1 MVRVRLGRS
10 DLEVSPICY
19 GTWQLS
25 PRFWGEQPRDVIIA
39 AARKAFD
46 LGVNF
51 FDTAD
56 AYGDGLA
63 EQVLGE
69 ALKPLPRHRVVL
81 ATKVYH
87 HFYPDGRR
95 HPDLSSNYVE
105 EECEAS
111 LRRLQTDY
119 IDLYQCHAFD
129 PLTDL
134 EETTAALER
143 LKQAGKIRAYG
154 ASNFTVE
161 QLRAARRFGDYAT
174 LQPRYNLLQ
183 SQAEVDLLP
192 YCRAED
198 IGVLVYS
205 PLYHGLLSGKYAG
218 TETFEDLRK
227 SNADFQGERFR
238 ELARRVRALA
248 PIAQAHSLSI
258 VQLVLVVTLMSP
270 MIHSAI
276 VGIKNPQQIADA
288 AGAMGKTISRE
299 DYFRVRTT
307 LAGHES

>member
-1 MVRVRLGRS
+1 MTRVQLGRS
-10 DLEVSPICY
+10 GLDVSPVCY

-25 PRFWGEQPRDVIIA
+25 PRFWGEQPRELMIA
-39 AARKAFD
+39 AARKAVEA
-46 LGVNF
+46 GVNF

-63 EQVLGE
+63 EEVLGE
-69 ALKPLPRHRVVL
+69 ALKPLPREQIVV

-95 HPDLSSNYVE
+95 HPDLSRGYIE

-119 IDLYQCHAFD
+119 IDLYLCHSFD

-134 EETTAALER
+134 EETTKALER

-161 QLRAARRFGDYAT
+161 QLRTARRLGDYAV
-174 LQPRYNLLQ
+174 LQPRYSLLR
-183 SQAEVDLLP
+183 SEAEADVLP
-192 YCRAED
+192 YCRAEEV
-198 IGVLVYS
+198 GVMVYS
-205 PLYHGLLSGKYAG
+205 SLHLGLLTGKYRG
-218 TETFEDLRK
+218 SETFEDLRK
-227 SNADFQGERFR
+227 SRSEFQGDQFR
-238 ELARRVRALA
+238 SLAERVRDLK
-248 PIAQAHSLSI
+248 PIADKYSLTI

-276 VGIKNPQQIADA
+276 VGIKTPEQIAEA
-288 AGAMGKTISRE
+288 AKGMGEVVSRE
-299 DYFRVRTT
+299 DYFRVRATV
-307 LAGHES
+307 GKV

>member
-10 DLEVSPICY
+10 ELMVSPICH

-25 PRFWGEQPRDVIIA
+25 PKFWGEQPREVMIA
-39 AARKAFD
+39 AARRAFE

-63 EQVLGE
+63 EEVLGE
-69 ALKPLPRHRVVL
+69 ALKPLPRDQIVV

-95 HPDLSSNYVE
+95 HPDLSAGYIE
-105 EECEAS
+105 QACGAS
-111 LRRLQTDY
+111 LARLQMHY
-119 IDLYQCHAFD
+119 IDLYQCHSFD
-129 PLTDL
+129 PLSDL

-143 LKQAGKIRAYG
+143 LKRMRKIRAYG
-154 ASNFTVE
+154 VSNFTVE
-161 QLRAARRFGDYAT
+161 QLRAARRFGGYAT

-183 SQAEVDLLP
+183 SQAEADLLP
-192 YCRAED
+192 YCRGED

-205 PLYHGLLSGKYAG
+205 PLYHGLLTGKYAG
-218 TETFEDLRK
+218 TETFDDLR
-227 SNADFQGERFR
+227 SSRADFQGERFR
-238 ELARRVRALA
+238 ELATRVRALA
-248 PIAQAHSLSI
+248 PIAAKYSLSI
-258 VQLVLVVTLMSP
+258 VQLVLVVTLMNP

-276 VGIKNPQQIADA
+276 VGIKSPEQIAEA
-288 AGAMGKTISRE
+288 AGAMGRTVSRE
-299 DYFRVRTT
+299 DYFAVRSA
-307 LAGHES
+307 LGNA

>member
-1 MVRVRLGRS
+1 MIRVRLGRS
-10 DLEVSPICY
+10 GLEVSPICH

-25 PRFWGEQPRDVIIA
+25 PRFWGEQPRDFMIA
-39 AARKAFD
+39 AARKALD
-46 LGVNF
+46 VGVNF

-69 ALKPLPRHRVVL
+69 ALRPLPREQVVV

-95 HPDLSSNYVE
+95 HPDLSRRYIE

-111 LRRLQTDY
+111 LRRLQMDY
-119 IDLYQCHAFD
+119 IDLYLCHSFD

-134 EETTAALER
+134 EETTTALER
-143 LKQAGKIRAYG
+143 LRQAGKIRAYG

-174 LQPRYNLLQ
+174 LQPRYSLLQ
-183 SQAEVDLLP
+183 SQAEADLLP

-198 IGVLVYS
+198 IGVMVYS
-205 PLYHGLLSGKYAG
+205 PLHHGLLTGKYAG

-227 SNADFQGERFR
+227 SNPDFQGERFQ
-238 ELARRVRALA
+238 ELAGRVRALG
-248 PIAQAHSLSI
+248 PIADRYSLTI
-258 VQLVLVVTLMSP
+258 VQLVLAVTLMNP
-270 MIHSAI
+270 MIHTAI
-276 VGIKNPQQIADA
+276 AGIKNPEQIADA
-288 AGAMGKTISRE
+288 AGAMGKIISRE
-299 DYFRVRTT
+299 DYFKVRAT
-307 LAGHES
+307 LASA

>member
-10 DLEVSPICY
+10 DLKVSPICH

-25 PRFWGEQPRDVIIA
+25 PKFWGAQPRDLMIA

-46 LGVNF
+46 VGVNF

-69 ALKPLPRHRVVL
+69 ALKPLPRGEVIL

-95 HPDLSSNYVE
+95 HPDLSGPYIE
-105 EECEAS
+105 QECDVS
-111 LRRLQTDY
+111 LRRLQMDY
-119 IDLYQCHAFD
+119 IDLYQCHSFD

-143 LKQAGKIRAYG
+143 LKRAGKIRAYG

-183 SQAEVDLLP
+183 SQAEADLLP

-205 PLYHGLLSGKYAG
+205 PLYHGLLTGKYAG
-218 TETFEDLRK
+218 AETFEDLRK

-238 ELARRVRALA
+238 ELAARVRALE
-248 PIAQAHSLSI
+248 PIARKYALSI
-258 VQLVLVVTLMSP
+258 VQLVLAATLMNP
-270 MIHSAI
+270 MIHCAI
-276 VGIKNPQQIADA
+276 VGIKTPEHIADA
-288 AGAMGKTISRE
+288 AGAMGKIISRE
-299 DYFRVRTT
+299 DYFQVRAT
-307 LAGHES
+307 LGSA

>member
-1 MVRVRLGRS
+1 MVRVQLGRS
-10 DLEVSPICY
+10 GLNVSPICY

-25 PRFWGEQPRDVIIA
+25 PKFWGEQPREVMIA
-39 AARKAFD
+39 SAREAFS

-63 EQVLGE
+63 EEVLGE
-69 ALKPLPRHRVVL
+69 ALKPLPREQMVV

-95 HPDLSSNYVE
+95 HPDLSAGYIAQA
-105 EECEAS
+105 CEAS
-111 LRRLQTDY
+111 LKRLQMDY
-119 IDLYQCHAFD
+119 IDLYQCHSFD
-129 PLTDL
+129 PLSDL
-134 EETTAALER
+134 EETTGALER

-183 SQAEVDLLP
+183 FAAEADLLP
-192 YCRAED
+192 YCRGEN

-205 PLYHGLLSGKYAG
+205 PLYHGLLTGKYEG
-218 TETFEDLRK
+218 TETFGDLRK
-227 SNADFQGERFR
+227 SRADFQGERFH
-238 ELARRVRALA
+238 ELATRVRALA
-248 PIAQAHSLSI
+248 PIAEKYSLSI
-258 VQLVLVVTLMSP
+258 VQLVLVATLMNP

-276 VGIKNPQQIADA
+276 VGIKNQQQIADA
-288 AGAMGKTISRE
+288 VGAMGKTISRE
-299 DYFRVRTT
+299 DYFAVRAT
-307 LAGHES
+307 LGV

>member
-10 DLEVSPICY
+10 DLQVSPICH

-25 PRFWGEQPRDVIIA
+25 PKYWGDQPRDLMIA

-46 LGVNF
+46 VGVNF
-51 FDTAD
+51 YDTAD

-63 EQVLGE
+63 EEVLGE
-69 ALKPLPRHRVVL
+69 ALKPLPRDRVVL

-87 HFYPDGRR
+87 HFYPDGHR
-95 HPDLSSNYVE
+95 HPDLSATYIE
-105 EECEAS
+105 QECEAS
-111 LRRLQTDY
+111 LRRLQMDY

-129 PLTDL
+129 AVSDL

-183 SQAEVDLLP
+183 PEAEADLLP
-192 YCRAED
+192 YCRSED
-198 IGVLVYS
+198 VGVLVYS
-205 PLYHGLLSGKYAG
+205 PLYHGLLTGKYVG

-238 ELARRVRALA
+238 ELAARVRALE
-248 PIAQAHSLSI
+248 PIARKYSLTI
-258 VQLVLVVTLMSP
+258 VQLVLVVTLMNP
-270 MIHSAI
+270 MIHCAI

-299 DYFRVRTT
+299 DYFAVRTT
-307 LAGHES
+307 LSGSHG

>member
-10 DLEVSPICY
+10 GLEVSPICH

-25 PRFWGEQPRDVIIA
+25 PRFWGEQPRELMIA

-46 LGVNF
+46 VGVNF

-63 EQVLGE
+63 EEVLGE
-69 ALKPLPRHRVVL
+69 ALRPLPRDQIIL

-87 HFYPDGRR
+87 HFYPGGRR
-95 HPDLSSNYVE
+95 HPDLSGKYVE
-105 EECEAS
+105 QECEVS
-111 LRRLQTDY
+111 LGRLQMDY

-134 EETTAALER
+134 AETTAALER

-183 SQAEVDLLP
+183 SQAEADLLP

-198 IGVLVYS
+198 IGVLAYS
-205 PLYHGLLSGKYAG
+205 SLYHGLLTGKYAG
-218 TETFEDLRK
+218 TETFADLRK
-227 SNADFQGERFR
+227 SNADFQGERFQQ
-238 ELARRVRALA
+238 LAGRVRALGPLA
-248 PIAQAHSLSI
+248 EKCSLSI

-276 VGIKNPQQIADA
+276 IGIKKPEQIVEA

-299 DYFRVRTT
+299 DYFEVRAA
-307 LAGHES
+307 LGSA